1 MMLSCVSEEQEAI
14 HKAKQLIHISP
25 KEAPKILENQIEN
38 YREEGRVGCAL
49 QARRYQCY
57 AFMGNLDYRQAKASI
72 ERLFREAKDAR
83 ESRFLGIGEMYLGI
97 IATENG
103 EIDVASEC
111 FDHAIRIAIEQED
124 LDLIRRVQVNLGYA
138 QLMME
143 RYDEALE
150 TLQMSVRH
158 FEGEE
163 SDFSA
168 AIAHKNI
175 AFAKTHLAF
184 HATIDGKPNERLLIE
199 AKRSI
204 DKSFETSREDFR
216 LESLTKILYALYRG
230 MESGPAAGLR
240 ELEEAKESIF
250 QRAAL
255 SVTLAYLAAKCNL
268 LELAEDW
275 EALRGTAMT
284 LLKHMRKYHSLAQ
297 FQTIC
302 RQAARANAKLGNF
315 RTAYGLL
322 DDCSR
327 YLASMR
333 STAGLHG
340 AYITNLRF
348 DLEQRAFDEFVLRT
362 RNRTLVEQNKAL
374 EREARLDPLSGVL
387 NRRGIEEAMK
397 EYVGQRWTTKL
408 AIAILDID
416 LFKRINDEFGHAVG
430 DRAIRAFAE
439 CLGASKTLPAK
450 IGRWGG
456 EEFVAIYDVMH
467 ETDLE
472 NLGETLIEE
481 IRDYPWDRVQPGLR
495 LTASC
500 GLAKWNRGESI
511 DEATKLADEML
522 YVVKENGRNGW
533 CVAAQNDAA

>member
-57 AFMGNLDYRQAKASI
+57 ALMGNLDYRQAKASI

-83 ESRFLGIGEMYLGI
+83 ENRFLGIGEMYLGI

-103 EIDVASEC
+103 EIDIASEC
-111 FDHAIRIAIEQED
+111 FDHAIRIAVEHED

-150 TLQMSVRH
+150 TLQMSIRH
-158 FEGEE
+158 FEGDER
-163 SDFSA
+163 DFSA
-168 AIAHKNI
+168 AIAYKNI
-175 AFAKTHLAF
+175 AFATTHLAF
-184 HATIDGKPNERLLIE
+184 QATVDGKPNDRLL
-199 AKRSI
+199 ADARRSI
-204 DKSFETSREDFR
+204 EKSFAASRDDFR
-216 LESLTKILYALYRG
+216 LESLTQILYALYRG
-230 MESGPAAGLR
+230 MELSPAEGLH
-240 ELEEAKESIF
+240 ELEKSKESVF
-250 QRAAL
+250 QKAAL
-255 SVTLAYLAAKCNL
+255 SVTLAYMATKCSL
-268 LELAEDW
+268 LELAQDW
-275 EALRGTAMT
+275 EGLRGTAMT
-284 LLKHMRKYHSLAQ
+284 LLKYMRKYHSLAQ

-315 RTAYGLL
+315 RTAYALL

-348 DLEQRAFDEFVLRT
+348 DLEQKAFDEFVLRT

-397 EYVGQRWTTKL
+397 EFVRNRPIAKA

-416 LFKRINDEFGHAVG
+416 LFKRINDEYGHAVG
-430 DRAIRAFAE
+430 DQAIRAFAD
-439 CLGASKTLPAK
+439 CLVGSTTLPAK

-456 EEFVAIYDVMH
+456 EEFLVIFDVVH
-467 ETDLE
+467 EADLE
-472 NLGETLIEE
+472 RLGETLIEE
-481 IRDYPWDRVQPGLR
+481 IRDYPWERVHPGLK

-500 GLAKWNRGESI
+500 GLAMWRRGEAI
-511 DEATKLADEML
+511 DDTTKLADDML
-522 YVVKENGRNGW
+522 YVVKANGRNGW
-533 CVAAQNDAA
+533 CVASQNDAA